1 MTDPLKRDE
10 AIRRV
15 NAFLQANYPCQECEG
30 DECDELDE
38 AATIVDIVEEI
49 YFPEQETVERVAK
62 AWYEDSPSLVWAQA
76 HPGDQESARSMVRF
90 VLDHVGWKP

>member
-38 AATIVDIVEEI
+38 AATIVEIVEGVLSPGYTTI
-49 YFPEQETVERVAK
+49 GDPDRKWTREQV
-62 AWYEDSPSLVWAQA
+62 
-76 HPGDQESARSMVRF
+76 QEF
-90 VLDHVGWKP
+90 FDHIDRIGNEKD